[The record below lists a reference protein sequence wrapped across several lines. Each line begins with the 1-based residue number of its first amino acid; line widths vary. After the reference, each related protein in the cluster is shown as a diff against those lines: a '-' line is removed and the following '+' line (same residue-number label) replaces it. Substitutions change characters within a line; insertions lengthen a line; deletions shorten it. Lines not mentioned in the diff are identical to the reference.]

1 MKEPVSL
8 LFVPDG
14 TNLLV
19 EQVLRL
25 QVGGCGVIISNRGGL
40 PETITNGII
49 LKDLSIKSLFKE
61 IENLIKNQ
69 KRLKKLQ
76 IESLKNFKLSDHF
89 ISKKIDECR
98 SNNLRSIVNINKKT
112 DLKNLKILHVTNFNE
127 RHNGRLFYN
136 SGRRINNG
144 FIRLDHSVLELSDRD
159 IVSYSRKFNDFK
171 GANKLNNKLLE
182 IISNYL
188 PDIIVFGHADLI
200 ENETIEFI
208 KKKLSQYKIVSMVS

>member
-1 MKEPVSL
+1 M
-8 LFVPDG
+8 
-14 TNLLV
+14 
-19 EQVLRL
+19 
-25 QVGGCGVIISNRGGL
+25 
-40 PETITNGII
+40 I

-61 IENLIKNQ
+61 IENLIK
-69 KRLKKLQ
+69 KPKYLKKLQ
-76 IESLKNFKLSDHF
+76 IESLKNFTLNDHF

-98 SNNLRSIVNINKKT
+98 SKNLIPIVNLNKNT
-112 DLKNLKILHVTNFNE
+112 NLKNLKILHVTNFNE

-208 KKKLSQYKIVSMVS
+208 KKNYPDIKLCQWFLDRMDGEWLKNKNRFIKKINLMHANFCTT